1 MLYETPRNVLEEKLN
16 QALGKRE
23 ESIISDLMRLS
34 LLKTAS
40 VDEDLLIYTEIYDL
54 LGIDKFTALISL
66 LDGRSLSLPTKENFR
81 DTLLTVLAYYYRD
94 VEKLPWSDIK
104 EKLGI
109 PDLNTIK
116 LGIKSS
122 QFESFLHS
130 MIDKRLA
137 VENEE
142 EK

>member
-16 QALGKRE
+16 QALGKQE
-23 ESIISDLMRLS
+23 ESIVSDLVRLS

-40 VDEDLLIYTEIYDL
+40 VDEDLLIYTEVYNL
-54 LGIDKFTALISL
+54 LGIDKFSALVAL
-66 LDGRSLSLPTKENFR
+66 LDGKSLALPTKENFK
-81 DTLLTVLAYYYRD
+81 DTLLTVLTYYYRD
-94 VEKLPWSDIK
+94 VEKLPWSEIK

-130 MIDKRLA
+130 MIDKRL
-137 VENEE
+137 VTENET
-142 EK
+142 KK